1 MNDGKQSQP
10 KNRVTDSDLLER
22 VRNSDAEAF
31 RTLFDQYQPL
41 VFRHVLY
48 QTRDVDLAHDIVQE
62 SFLRIWERRAS
73 LKPHLSFV
81 AYLFRISGNLV
92 RDDIKHR
99 NVQRKLEH
107 AIPPPTPSEGDDPE
121 EALRMATLK
130 RELVNAV
137 NVSLPEKCRTIFLLS
152 RMEGK
157 SNKQIAELLGIATK
171 TVENQLHH
179 ALKVLRKR
187 LRGHM

>member
-1 MNDGKQSQP
+1 MNDGKRSQP
-10 KNRVTDSDLLER
+10 KNRVTDSELLER
-22 VRNSDAEAF
+22 VRDSDAEAF
-31 RTLFDQYQPL
+31 RTLFNQYQPL

-48 QTRDVDLAHDIVQE
+48 QTRNVDLAHDIVQE

-73 LKPHLSFV
+73 LKPHLSIV

-187 LRGHM
+187 LRGHV

>member
-22 VRNSDAEAF
+22 VRDSDAEAF